1 MPDDE
6 RGDEGEEAERKQKHH
21 VYACF
26 KVVDHF
32 ICCCP
37 HLSTHQNPK
46 RKRTKEK
53 KKEIPRKMIKGFFFF
68 SNAAG
73 PLKATNKEL

>member
-26 KVVDHF
+26 EVVDHF
-32 ICCCP
+32 ICLLP
-37 HLSTHQNPK
+37 SFVHSTEPQKKKNK
-46 RKRTKEK
+46 RKN
-53 KKEIPRKMIKGFFFF
+53 KEIPRKMIKGLFFFECCC
-68 SNAAG
+68 